1 VSTGQQTGGEPRPDF
16 LARFLSAVP
25 LLVLYFG
32 LAALYGWQ
40 ASRRPVP
47 TIFTDE
53 LELTQLARAIA
64 HTGEPARRGVPYES
78 LASLVAYVL
87 APVWWLGSASE
98 SFATAKQ
105 ILVLAMTATIFP
117 AYGLARMV
125 VPKSYALGAAGA
137 AVAVPALAYSPI
149 LVEEPLA
156 YPIGT
161 TALWLIARSL
171 ERPSRGR
178 LAAAAALCVIAALTR
193 TQLSILVMVLGLG
206 LLWLAWESN
215 AGRRWRTQWSRWDWI
230 GAVTLAIGIALAFA
244 ALIGHLSTAWRNTM
258 LAWKGRI
265 VDHATWAIGALA
277 IGVGVLPV
285 IAGVSALAR
294 PKGEERD
301 DATRAFVVTSVA
313 ALAVFVLYAGVKGA
327 YISTVFGTFVVERNL
342 IYLCPILFA
351 ATALAFARGIG
362 RAWAI
367 AGAAI
372 FTIYVVAATPL
383 HLSTY
388 PYYEAHGL
396 SIAAFANRKLGWSEG
411 TIEGALIAVCVVAL
425 VVVVALKLLRP
436 DSVGFTA
443 VAASAAVV
451 VVAWGLTGQV
461 YAAAG
466 ERHFSQFLDSGL
478 PKPNDWVE
486 RATKGGS
493 VVVIGQQITDATN
506 IWLTE
511 FFNPAVK
518 KMWSLDGTAQ
528 EVGGPILT
536 PDLEE
541 VDGTLTPSPETD
553 YALSVNDVKLQA
565 PIVAR
570 RADGVLYRI
579 DGKPLQLQEA
589 LVGRQTDGWM
599 VGTSDDPDVA
609 RASYTRYDV
618 SKDEPGFA
626 AVRLTRIGWCPKP
639 GLRQTGRVT
648 VRIGPV
654 GIGPDKQPRID
665 HVTETRHFNVRDC
678 RGNGIT
684 LTPPGV
690 PWRIEIEVSPTFVPK
705 DVDPTSSESRHLGA
719 VIQQA
724 GFQPLFGGS

>member
-1 VSTGQQTGGEPRPDF
+1 
-16 LARFLSAVP
+16 
-25 LLVLYFG
+25 
-32 LAALYGWQ
+32 
-40 ASRRPVP
+40 
-47 TIFTDE
+47 
-53 LELTQLARAIA
+53 
-64 HTGEPARRGVPYES
+64 
-78 LASLVAYVL
+78 
-87 APVWWLGSASE
+87 
-98 SFATAKQ
+98 
-105 ILVLAMTATIFP
+105 M
-117 AYGLARMV
+117 M
-125 VPKSYALGAAGA
+125 
-137 AVAVPALAYSPI
+137 
-149 LVEEPLA
+149 
-156 YPIGT
+156 
-161 TALWLIARSL
+161 
-171 ERPSRGR
+171 
-178 LAAAAALCVIAALTR
+178 
-193 TQLSILVMVLGLG
+193 
-206 LLWLAWESN
+206 
-215 AGRRWRTQWSRWDWI
+215 
-230 GAVTLAIGIALAFA
+230 
-244 ALIGHLSTAWRNTM
+244 GHLSTAWRNTM
-258 LAWKGRI
+258 FLYKGRI
-265 VDHATWAIGALA
+265 VDHATWAVGALA

-301 DATRAFVVTSVA
+301 DAMRAFVVTSVA
-313 ALAVFVLYAGVKGA
+313 AIAVFVLYAGVKGA

-351 ATALAFARGIG
+351 ATALGFARGIG
-362 RAWAI
+362 RTWAI
-367 AGAAI
+367 AGTAI

-383 HLSTY
+383 HLNTY

-411 TIEGALIAVCVVAL
+411 TIEGVLIAVCVVAL
-425 VVVVALKLLRP
+425 VVVVALKVLRP

-536 PDLEE
+536 PDLEQ

-565 PIVAR
+565 PIVASHP
-570 RADGVLYRI
+570 DGVLYRI

-626 AVRLTRIGWCPKP
+626 AVRLTRRNICPKP
-639 GLRQTGRVT
+639 ALRQTAHVT

-665 HVTETRHFNVRDC
+665 HVTETRRFDIPDC
-678 RGNGIT
+678 EASGIT
-684 LTPPGV
+684 LTPPDA
-690 PWRIEIEVSPTFVPK
+690 PWRMELEVSPTFVPK